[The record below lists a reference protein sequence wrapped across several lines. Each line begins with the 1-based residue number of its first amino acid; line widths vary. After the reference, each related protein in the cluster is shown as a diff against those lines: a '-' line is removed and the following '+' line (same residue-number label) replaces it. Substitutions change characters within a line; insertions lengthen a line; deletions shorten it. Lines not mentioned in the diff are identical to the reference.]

1 MGPTGPNS
9 RSLPLHI
16 VDGSRSTMFDSMPSH
31 PSKISFPTATGFS
44 TGTGAGTNMGMG
56 TFALGS
62 FSVRSQTQ
70 TQMSGSDIATPST
83 PSAERS
89 IGYGLPETIPEK
101 ADYEAEPDSA
111 VDGSSSK
118 VDVISVNNYV
128 SELPQLGHQT
138 DQQPRAS
145 VIEGSDSERS
155 SNSEEKGANKPNF

>member
-44 TGTGAGTNMGMG
+44 TGTGPGTGMG
-56 TFALGS
+56 SFAMGS
-62 FSVRSQTQ
+62 FAVRS
-70 TQMSGSDIATPST
+70 QMSGSDVATPLT
-83 PSAERS
+83 TNAERS

-101 ADYEAEPDSA
+101 ADYEVEPDSA

-138 DQQPRAS
+138 DQQPS